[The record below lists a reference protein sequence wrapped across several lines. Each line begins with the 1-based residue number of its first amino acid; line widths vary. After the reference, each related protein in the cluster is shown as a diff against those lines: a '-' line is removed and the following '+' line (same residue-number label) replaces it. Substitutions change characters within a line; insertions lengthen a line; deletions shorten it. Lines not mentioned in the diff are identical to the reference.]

1 MKKLLFLI
9 LIFVSV
15 QSFGQFTQ
23 FYSHNKYLGIWG
35 DSITN
40 IANRDTV
47 VNPYKIGETRF
58 RLADSTV
65 YISINI
71 STRPYWMKL
80 KGYVPAGL
88 GTGTVTSVFASIDGT
103 AISIGGSAI
112 TGTGTIPFTWQG
124 TSAQHVLGNGTLSTF
139 LTDVTDITDIRYS
152 PLGHSHIASD
162 ISDFITAARSSFSA
176 GTGISITSGIISA
189 TLSGTGIK
197 LFNGLSDTAQT
208 LAIDTTYTGAAS
220 WSSVGTAHTLRLP
233 ARLFIPFDTT
243 TIYSNLALKEN
254 LSNKSTSV
262 SLGTSNTLYPSQN
275 AVKTYVD
282 SVRNSLNL
290 DRVLANGST
299 VTADR
304 YIDGAFNW
312 KFTISNFDQLKLTNN
327 RFLANK
333 VYNGITYSLNIDT
346 TSRGFTSIQASNPGV
361 SEQSVFTYAD
371 SVKIKSTSQKI
382 IIDGLAR
389 NTSSALKNV
398 KIDTVTKKLYYYDD
412 QGSSTDSTSI
422 TNLGNGDSLLAAVD
436 SVTVGVKSLV
446 AGTNITLTPTDS
458 TITINST
465 ASGNPNSNIG
475 SGYRLAIPNT
485 NNIKSLFFTYGGTI
499 DSTTNSNAL
508 SLRVDT
514 SLVSTKL
521 YLAKVRDSLAAK
533 FNTSYTSTTQIND
546 TSYSLN
552 RFDGTKDTVVIAL
565 ANGDKGDID
574 VSSGWTNWTI
584 DTNAVTTIK
593 INNGAVTAAKLANTA
608 VTAGSYTNADIT
620 VDAQG
625 RITAAA
631 NGSAGTSGSINDFRE
646 LKFKVGVTDNAPV
659 AGDSVLI
666 YPAYASKKINLWREG
681 ELRYDSSATDG
692 YEKLHDTI
700 IFHPALYA
708 NERIIIQAY
717 PDSNWTYDGFTA
729 PPPPSTTYIAFTS
742 AGGANA
748 ITQSPTGTWTA
759 SGSGNGFGKATTQ
772 SLASSDN
779 GWIQAQYTGTSNVG
793 AVIGF
798 DASNT
803 QTDYDQFDYGMYT
816 SAGTWKRIING
827 TITDIGVAVVLNQF
841 YRLRRVGT
849 DTFIFETSMDESTW
863 TTIYTSTITTTAQMF
878 PKITIVVVGNKASEV
893 KGFGLTP

>member
-1 MKKLLFLI
+1 MKNLLII
-9 LIFVSV
+9 LFILSSLYSAAQPVVTQPMGTPKTALRQKGWLVNDSGFVFPV
-15 QSFGQFTQ
+15 
-23 FYSHNKYLGIWG
+23 I
-35 DSITN
+35 
-40 IANRDTV
+40 DTTRTPV
-47 VNPYKIGETRF
+47 YIGETVL
-58 RLADSTV
+58 RLADSTF
-65 YISINI
+65 YFAISLT
-71 STRPYWMKL
+71 TRPYWMKFR
-80 KGYVPAGL
+80 GYVPEGL
-88 GTGTVTSVFASIDGT
+88 GTGTVTSVASSINGT
-103 AISIGGSAI
+103 VISVSGTPI
-112 TGTGTIPFTWQG
+112 TGTGTLAYTWNGAG
-124 TSAQHVLGNGTLSTF
+124 TDVVLGNGTYTPLSAAI
-139 LTDVTDITDIRYS
+139 TDITDIRYS

-189 TLSGTGIK
+189 TLSGTGISS
-197 LFNGLSDTAQT
+197 LNGLTDTAQT

-254 LSNKSTSV
+254 ISNKSTST

-282 SVRNSLNL
+282 NGLALKLAISDTAAKWIHTFYKRNDSVFFKKGATEIFS
-290 DRVLANGST
+290 
-299 VTADR
+299 
-304 YIDGAFNW
+304 YIDGGA
-312 KFTISNFDQLKLTNN
+312 SSSSSSLTN
-327 RFLANK
+327 
-333 VYNGITYSLNIDT
+333 I
-346 TSRGFTSIQASNPGV
+346 
-361 SEQSVFTYAD
+361 
-371 SVKIKSTSQKI
+371 
-382 IIDGLAR
+382 
-389 NTSSALKNV
+389 
-398 KIDTVTKKLYYYDD
+398 
-412 QGSSTDSTSI
+412 
-422 TNLGNGDSLLAAVD
+422 GNGDTLAV
-436 SVTVGVKSLV
+436 SVNDTTIGIKSLV

-475 SGYRLAIPNT
+475 SGYRLAVPNT

-646 LKFKVGVTDNAPV
+646 LKFKVGVTDNAPI